1 MLVNKETTVQEILE
15 VCPEAVKVFDEH
27 GVDVPLECPE
37 SILET
42 ALSICDSMCHI
53 DDLDGLIKDLQAF
66 TGK

>member
-1 MLVNKETTVQEILE
+1 MLINEESTVQEILE

-27 GVDVPLECPE
+27 GVNIGLECPE

-42 ALSICDSMCHI
+42 ALSICEGMCHI
-53 DDLDGLIKDLQAF
+53 DDLEGLIKDLQEF